1 MRFAGFTHSLRVS
14 KKCARQAQRPAA
26 TDHSYGLFKYW
37 WSQPSLAGGV
47 FQHSP
52 PLRDGQDE
60 GYLLRL
66 GLLFTLLVAIS
77 GCQRGS
83 APASTAASTP
93 TAVPF
98 KVALLSPG
106 PVSDAGWNA
115 LAYEG
120 LLAIR
125 DQLGAEVSQ
134 IQTKTPGDFEE
145 GFRDFARRGYQL
157 VFGHGFEFQ
166 DAAAAVAPDF
176 PRTVF
181 ITTSGNTVRPNV
193 APLRFLLEEATY
205 LEGMLAALM
214 SKTGKAGVVGGLEIP
229 SVKSTIIAFEAGA
242 RAVRPDFTVVTSYVG
257 NWEDVGGAKEA
268 ALALVQQGCDFLFH
282 NADAAG
288 LGVFQ
293 AAQMQHVYAF
303 GSNRN
308 QNDVAP
314 DVVIASAVAEIPR
327 AFVQVAREV
336 KEGRF
341 EGRIERM
348 GMKDGVI
355 HLVLNPQLEAK
366 IPAEVKQRIDEARET
381 IVAGTLKVPT
391 AEF

>member
-1 MRFAGFTHSLRVS
+1 MRARLRPIIIALVIT
-14 KKCARQAQRPAA
+14 CVLVGCRQETAETGTGTPAA
-26 TDHSYGLFKYW
+26 
-37 WSQPSLAGGV
+37 
-47 FQHSP
+47 
-52 PLRDGQDE
+52 
-60 GYLLRL
+60 
-66 GLLFTLLVAIS
+66 
-77 GCQRGS
+77 S
-83 APASTAASTP
+83 AAR
-93 TAVPF
+93 PF

-134 IQTKTPGDFEE
+134 IQTKTPAEFEE

-176 PRTVF
+176 PGTVF
-181 ITTSGNTVRPNV
+181 ITTSGNTVRKNV
-193 APLRFLLEEATY
+193 APLRFMLEEATY
-205 LEGMLAALM
+205 LEGILAGNM
-214 SKTGKAGVVGGLEIP
+214 SKTGKAGAVGGIEIP
-229 SVKSTIIAFEAGA
+229 SVKSTVIAFEAGA
-242 RAVRPDFTVVTSYVG
+242 KSVKPDFAVITSYVG

-268 ALALVQQGCDFLFH
+268 ALALVQQNCDFLFH

-288 LGVFQ
+288 LGVFR
-293 AAQMQHVYAF
+293 AAQQKQIYAF
-303 GSNRN
+303 GANKN

-314 DVVIASAVAEIPR
+314 DVVLASAVIDIPR
-327 AFVQVAREV
+327 GFLEIARQV
-336 KEGRF
+336 KDGHF
-341 EGRIERM
+341 EGKIERL

-355 HLVLNPQLEAK
+355 SLILNPRLEPR
-366 IPAEVKQRIDEARET
+366 IPVEVKAQVDAARAG
-381 IVAGTLKVPT
+381 ILAGTLKVPT